1 MMRLAIARK
10 MVGIAALTLS
20 ASIAFAIPAAAS
32 GDQTRITLTVRGCEG
47 CVIQAFGG
55 KLRADGSPWESAK
68 SPVSD
73 GRVVLTVP
81 TRQTRGMLFEINT
94 ADGSAAGIDAMPDI
108 VMSYDGI
115 AVGSRVTPTQAKRA
129 TKAVSC
135 WAGTKEAA
143 VTLGVRVTRFKA
155 MGTMN
160 ESVTTLRAWASP
172 SQPGRGEMQ
181 PAPRG
186 QAADQNPG
194 YCAEAR

>member
-1 MMRLAIARK
+1 MRRAVARRMAVLATL
-10 MVGIAALTLS
+10 ALG
-20 ASIAFAIPAAAS
+20 ASIAIVAPSAAAA
-32 GDQTRITLTVRGCEG
+32 DQTRITLTVRGCEG
-47 CVIQAFGG
+47 CVVQAFGG
-55 KLRADGSPWESAK
+55 TLRADGSPWESAK

-73 GRVVLTVP
+73 GRVVLKVP
-81 TRQTRGMLFEINT
+81 TRQTRGMLFQINT

-135 WAGTKEAA
+135 WAGTNEAA
-143 VTLGVRVTRFKA
+143 VTLDVRVIRFKA

-160 ESVTTLRAWASP
+160 ETVTTLRAWTSP
-172 SQPGRGEMQ
+172 SQPGRGELQ

-186 QAADQNPG
+186 QASDQNPG